1 VLSVGTIASIV
12 VLGGVAVLLCFLY
25 YYRTWKNKKMH
36 SARPNSEMALSSNA
50 PHIMHP
56 PRNRNDMAR
65 LTSTEDGDMHQE
77 VVVSPTESLLTTT
90 SLLSTGESGLSEESD
105 DEYDGTQELQDEFD
119 KYKDQNLE
127 QFRDGV
133 ENTVAGMEGVMSAA
147 VTMAHMIDDVA
158 VIDESELWWGCSRPC
173 SGVDIEASALF
184 EVCDWLKRNESAPAE
199 RRRLFMQ
206 EILNKMVTSVKNGV
220 LNADDGS
227 RTIHEAAAVLGLHL
241 AEPLPVTTVILSGMR
256 KTVTADEMSRSIRE
270 FGDVD
275 VSAVASGLRGF
286 GIVRFRR
293 QKSVERVMRRYK
305 TGEIVIQDVAVQ
317 MKVLMATGMVDSRA
331 PEIH

>member
-1 VLSVGTIASIV
+1 MVIT
-12 VLGGVAVLLCFLY
+12 
-25 YYRTWKNKKMH
+25 
-36 SARPNSEMALSSNA
+36 SNVPA
-50 PHIMHP
+50 MNAQ
-56 PRNRNDMAR
+56 RNRIDMNNRTSSTLNDR
-65 LTSTEDGDMHQE
+65 RDVVTHD
-77 VVVSPTESLLTTT
+77 VVVSPTESLLTNT
-90 SLLSTGESGLSEESD
+90 SLLSTGESGLSGESD
-105 DEYDGTQELQDEFD
+105 DEYDGTKDLQDEFD

-158 VIDESELWWGCSRPC
+158 VIDESELWWGCERPC

-184 EVCDWLKRNESAPAE
+184 EVCDWLKRNEAAPPE
-199 RRRLFMQ
+199 RRRSFMQ

-227 RTIHEAAAVLGLHL
+227 RTIHEAAAILGLHL
-241 AEPLPVTTVILSGMR
+241 EEALPVTTIILSGMR
-256 KTVTADEMSRSIRE
+256 KTITADEMSRAIRE

-275 VSAVASGLRGF
+275 VAAVASGLHGF

-317 MKVLMATGMVDSRA
+317 MKVLMANGIFDSRA